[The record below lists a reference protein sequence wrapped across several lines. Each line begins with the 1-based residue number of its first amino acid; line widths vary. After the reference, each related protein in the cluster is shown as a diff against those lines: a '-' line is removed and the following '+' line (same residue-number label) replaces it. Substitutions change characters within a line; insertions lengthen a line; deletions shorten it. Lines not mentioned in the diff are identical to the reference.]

1 MKKEVGKKR
10 STVGSHWNS
19 DSLLK
24 NKSSKRN
31 KYVVNQE
38 IKQNRLVLYAGATGS
53 GTASDPF
60 QTYAKRGYEAVLQC
74 KYERSRLK
82 WYSNGN
88 NIIASESNVIDGTK
102 YNISVTNTGLYY
114 RLHVLNAQPDDEGT
128 YICRGGLSET
138 YYIHLILYEQ
148 PLRLTIQNASMEN
161 ILIGIEGQDL
171 LIECVAVQ
179 GIPAPMLSLVVL
191 DTTVQTDVQE
201 LRYILRNIPRI
212 YDKTNVS
219 CVANSNALDIA
230 MTTTALIYLNLMP
243 LMPVFSAP
251 LVNTLEM
258 VPFSISCTSTGSRPA
273 AAIWWMIG
281 QTDVTNLASSQEK
294 KGGDETFTVTSTLTY
309 TVDRNFN
316 LQSIKCTA
324 NNTIGGFSNQI
335 NLFVRFPPDVSVSNV
350 TYEMNDPTRTI
361 NCTADGYP
369 DTYTFYKWQHR
380 SLYGQTI
387 RELEGDT
394 ILTLPAVPTALR
406 YQDNGEYVCTV
417 SNGIQGTDG
426 SEKRKGAA
434 KFTVYA
440 QPVFTADNDERNI
453 QYGEI
458 DTTVH
463 IVVHVFSVPKFI
475 YNAWFNNG
483 KQIQTSTKFLF
494 SESLTKVEDVFH
506 GKTVKVDG
514 YKSILTINDLT
525 KEDFTN
531 YTLILENGIGKSVE
545 HTVALEISTST
556 IKPETLSSGVIIGAV
571 CGSMVSVIVLIA
583 VVVFVMIKI
592 RKGHQQSE
600 TTVKFEKTD
609 SDDHTHNYEEV
620 QNSSG
625 TQNESNINRDQS
637 PIKHYHALG
646 LQDVP
651 NAYDNLSNEA
661 LQANRD
667 LRPSRNYEKLGL
679 KDAPNVYEDLTDKES
694 QKIGGQSSGTH
705 YEDLGRKNEAYVYD
719 DLNIEACE
727 ETTSKS
733 PTQCYE
739 ELGVKNNPTV
749 YDDLINE
756 DAENKVYE
764 NSSKQWTQEN

>member
-1 MKKEVGKKR
+1 MHLKMDLIQSCLIVLHISAYNR
-10 STVGSHWNS
+10 I
-19 DSLLK
+19 LLDV
-24 NKSSKRN
+24 NAAGLGTSSN
-31 KYVVNQE
+31 PFQKYV
-38 IKQNRLVLYAGATGS
+38 KPG
-53 GTASDPF
+53 D
-60 QTYAKRGYEAVLQC
+60 EAVLQC
-74 KYERSRLK
+74 MYAKSTLK
-82 WYSNGN
+82 WYKNVTIISNKN
-88 NIIASESNVIDGTK
+88 SVIDSTK
-102 YNISVTNTGLYY
+102 YKVSVTSTGLYY
-114 RLHVLNAQPDDEGT
+114 RLHVLNTKPDDEGI
-128 YICRGGLSET
+128 YICRGGIDES

-148 PLRLTIQNASMEN
+148 PLRLTIQNASTDN
-161 ILIGIEGQDL
+161 RLIGTEGQHL
-171 LIECVAVQ
+171 HIECVAVQ

-191 DTTVQTDVQE
+191 ETTVKTGVQE
-201 LRYILRNIPRI
+201 LGYILRNIPRI
-212 YDKTNVS
+212 YHTTNVS
-219 CVANSNALDIA
+219 CIANSDALDIP

-243 LMPVFSAP
+243 LMPVFSEP
-251 LVNTLEM
+251 FVNTLEM
-258 VPFSISCTSTGSRPA
+258 VQFSISCTSTGSHPPA
-273 AAIWWMIG
+273 SIWWMLG

-294 KGGDETFTVTSTLTY
+294 QGDDETFTVTSTLRY
-309 TVDRNFN
+309 TVGRNFN

-324 NNTIGGFSNQI
+324 NNTIGGFSNHI

-350 TYEMNDPTRTI
+350 TYNMTDPTRTI

-369 DTYTFYKWQHR
+369 NTYTFYKWQHK
-380 SLYGQTI
+380 SLYGHII
-387 RELEGDT
+387 RELDGDT
-394 ILTLPAVPTALR
+394 ILTLPLVPTTLR

-417 SNGIQGTDG
+417 SNGIQGPEG
-426 SEKRKGAA
+426 VEKRQGAA
-434 KFTVYA
+434 KITVYA

-458 DTTVH
+458 GTTVH

-494 SESLTKVEDVFH
+494 SEALTEVEDVFH

-545 HTVALEISTST
+545 HTVVLELSTST

-571 CGSMVSVIVLIA
+571 CGSLVSVIVLMAIA
-583 VVVFVMIKI
+583 VFMIIKN

-600 TTVKFEKTD
+600 TTVEFEKTD
-609 SDDHTHNYEEV
+609 SDDHPHNYEEV
-620 QNSSG
+620 QNSNG

-637 PIKHYHALG
+637 PIKHYEALG

-651 NAYDNLSNEA
+651 NAYDNLSNEFEA

-667 LRPSRNYEKLGL
+667 LRLSRNYEKLGL

-694 QKIGGQSSGTH
+694 QKIGGQSSGTD

-719 DLNIEACE
+719 DLNIEACDQ
-727 ETTSKS
+727 TTAKRR
-733 PTQCYE
+733 
-739 ELGVKNNPTV
+739 
-749 YDDLINE
+749 
-756 DAENKVYE
+756 
-764 NSSKQWTQEN
+764 